1 MRAILAFLVASLLM
15 GPAFAT
21 EAPRTPA
28 AKSAKAASAP
38 DSAQLEADLQRMPWE
53 QFKAVISAV
62 PKMKADVDAYG
73 SAGWQY
79 VKARYKTHPW
89 KKNIDKLDAEQRKQ
103 LADLIQKAKG
113 GVAPAKVGG

>member
-1 MRAILAFLVASLLM
+1 MRAVLAFFVASLLL

-21 EAPRTPA
+21 EAPRA
-28 AKSAKAASAP
+28 VVAKSVKAASVP

-73 SAGWQY
+73 AAGWQY

-89 KKNIDKLDAEQRKQ
+89 KKNIDKLDADQRKQ
-103 LADLIQKAKG
+103 LADLIRKSKE
-113 GVAPAKVGG
+113 GVAPAKSGG